1 MASKEQT
8 LQQLA
13 DQLNLYRAGQL
24 DQLQGAPSLEA
35 YQKKFGRSM
44 PYTEAQPHFTPRQAP
59 SVGSMGN
66 RIMSRVA
73 PLALIYQGLEQP
85 VADATLAQQYRNLTP
100 FEQEYITQQ
109 YLRR

>member
-1 MASKEQT
+1 MASTEQT

-24 DQLQGAPSLEA
+24 NQLQGAPSIEA
-35 YQKKFGRSM
+35 YQKAYGRNM
-44 PYTEAQPHFTPRQAP
+44 PYTEAQFVPRKAP
-59 SVGSMGN
+59 SISSMGGKIMN
-66 RIMSRVA
+66 RVV

-85 VADATLAQQYRNLTP
+85 VGAATLNQQYRKLTP
-100 FEQEYITQQ
+100 FEQEYIAQQ

>member
-1 MASKEQT
+1 MASTEQT

-24 DQLQGAPSLEA
+24 NQLQGAPSIEA
-35 YQKKFGRSM
+35 YQKAYGRNM
-44 PYTEAQPHFTPRQAP
+44 PYTEAQFVPRKVP
-59 SVGSMGN
+59 SVGSMGGKIMN
-66 RIMSRVA
+66 RVV

-85 VADATLAQQYRNLTP
+85 VGAATLNQQYRNLTP
-100 FEQEYITQQ
+100 FEQEYIAQQ

>member
-1 MASKEQT
+1 MASTEQT

-24 DQLQGAPSLEA
+24 NQLQGAPSIEA
-35 YQKKFGRSM
+35 YQKAWGRNM
-44 PYTEAQPHFTPRQAP
+44 PYTEAQFVPRKIP
-59 SVGSMGN
+59 SVSSMGGK
-66 RIMSRVA
+66 IMNRVA

-85 VADATLAQQYRNLTP
+85 VGAATLAQQYRNLTP
-100 FEQEYITQQ
+100 FEQEYIAQQ

>member
-35 YQKKFGRSM
+35 YQKAYGRTM
-44 PYTEAQPHFTPRQAP
+44 PYTEAQFVPRQAP

-100 FEQEYITQQ
+100 FEQEYIAQQ